1 MLSLCI
7 YYCISIIVDT
17 KKTSPLIKVNVI
29 VFTSYQSIVLKLLKV
44 TLHARDCD
52 LKGNCI
58 EMLCSKINQDV
69 LLKGSKYPT
78 IVQRIVFHYILF

>member
-44 TLHARDCD
+44 TLHARDCE
-52 LKGNCI
+52 LKGNCV
-58 EMLCSKINQDV
+58 EMLCSKIKSRCCVKRQ
-69 LLKGSKYPT
+69 
-78 IVQRIVFHYILF
+78 